1 MGDKQARFRVGM
13 QQLFQ
18 QCRFREQKWVLF
30 LGICFLV
37 GAFFY
42 LGSHKVIDSQK
53 QGQICE
59 VGPVWPM
66 ERWAI
71 LVGGEPLVVLAS
83 EAEAKGVLEDLPT
96 YYFSAGEI
104 KVVECAFAE
113 DVLIMPWHKLEPRLV
128 TKKEALCLLAEG
140 REKEAEHVVK
150 EGESLWTIAQK
161 HGLTVAEMESFN
173 PDYQNK
179 YLQPGDVV
187 VLQKKE
193 PLLTITSTVEV
204 SVKEKMPYKIVY
216 EQKQSLRLGEEKIKE
231 YGKAG
236 LRETTYRITKCNGLE
251 IERELLAE
259 KIVEEPRP
267 RIIQRGT
274 QVMIASRG
282 GTSIFTWPVRGRI
295 TSPYGKK
302 RGSSVHTGLDIGA
315 PQGTSVIAAGKGR
328 VISAGWKGG
337 YGYCVDLDH
346 GQRLVTRYAHLSKI
360 NVSVGQNVNQ
370 GSLLGKVGSTGN
382 STGPHL
388 HFEVLVRGRHTN
400 PLNYLP

>member
-1 MGDKQARFRVGM
+1 
-13 QQLFQ
+13 
-18 QCRFREQKWVLF
+18 
-30 LGICFLV
+30 
-37 GAFFY
+37 
-42 LGSHKVIDSQK
+42 
-53 QGQICE
+53 
-59 VGPVWPM
+59 
-66 ERWAI
+66 
-71 LVGGEPLVVLAS
+71 
-83 EAEAKGVLEDLPT
+83 
-96 YYFSAGEI
+96 
-104 KVVECAFAE
+104 
-113 DVLIMPWHKLEPRLV
+113 
-128 TKKEALCLLAEG
+128 
-140 REKEAEHVVK
+140 
-150 EGESLWTIAQK
+150 
-161 HGLTVAEMESFN
+161 MESFN

-216 EQKQSLRLGEEKIKE
+216 EQNQNLRLGEEKIKE

-236 LRETTYRITKCNGLE
+236 LRETTYRITKCNGIE

-259 KIVEEPRP
+259 KIVEEPRS

-302 RGSSVHTGLDIGA
+302 GSSVHTGLDIGA
-315 PQGTSVIAAGKGR
+315 PQGTSVVAAGKGR